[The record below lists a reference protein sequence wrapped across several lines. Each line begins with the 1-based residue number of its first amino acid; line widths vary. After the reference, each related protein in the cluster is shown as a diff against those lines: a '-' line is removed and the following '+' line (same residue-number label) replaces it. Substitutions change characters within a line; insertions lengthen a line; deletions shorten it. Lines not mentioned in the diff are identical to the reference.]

1 MCFRCDKDR
10 HYLKHF
16 PNPHNY
22 RNVQPQNKSQTPKAY
37 AMQAQ
42 LEGPSISYGR
52 LEAPE
57 PEAKIFTYT
66 KGDVEVGISN
76 VVTG

>member
-1 MCFRCDKDR
+1 
-10 HYLKHF
+10 
-16 PNPHNY
+16 
-22 RNVQPQNKSQTPKAY
+22 
-37 AMQAQ
+37 MQAQ